1 MKTSTLNQY
10 LFSVCLTLLFVP
22 STSHAGIYKWVDAH
36 GQTHY
41 SESKEAADKA
51 QAAELKV
58 RSAPT
63 STQANDPLMQNL
75 QEQQRQKQLRQE
87 QNLTGNSSRST
98 ADKNPVS
105 LSGGRVDE
113 TSDASRCNLAKDILS
128 GAVKHRNGAKID
140 EYDLE
145 VARND
150 VRAFCH

>member
-1 MKTSTLNQY
+1 MKTPTFNQY
-10 LFSVCLTLLFVP
+10 LFCVCLTLLFAP

-87 QNLTGNSSRST
+87 QSLTGNTSKPPAER
-98 ADKNPVS
+98 KPVS

-113 TSDASRCNLAKDILS
+113 TSDSSRCNLAKDVLS
-128 GAVKHRNGAKID
+128 GAVKHRNGAKTD